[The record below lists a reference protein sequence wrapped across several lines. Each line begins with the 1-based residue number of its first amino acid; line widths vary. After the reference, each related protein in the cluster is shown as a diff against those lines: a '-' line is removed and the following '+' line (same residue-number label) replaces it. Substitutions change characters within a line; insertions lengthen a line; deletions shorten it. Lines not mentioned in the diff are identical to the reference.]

1 MERKSG
7 FKNRKSLKKAAILF
21 AFSLIP
27 MGLKAQE
34 EPPPPPPPI
43 AVEMEPPQ
51 ITSCWT
57 NSQQPPEF
65 IGGQTAMFR
74 FLSNNIRTSTDST
87 GICGTVH
94 VGFVVDTDGTI
105 FDVVIKS
112 GINKGFNDEVVRV
125 VKLMSGKWKAG
136 RQQGR
141 AVRVAYTL
149 PIRIHFE

>member
-1 MERKSG
+1 MEQKSD
-7 FKNRKSLKKAAILF
+7 FKNRKFIKKAVILL

-34 EPPPPPPPI
+34 EPPPIP
-43 AVEMEPPQ
+43 VEAEPPQ
-51 ITSCWT
+51 VISCLT
-57 NSQQPPEF
+57 NSQEPPEF

-74 FLSNNIRTSTDST
+74 FLSDNIRTSADST

-105 FDVVIKS
+105 SDIVIKRGLNRS
-112 GINKGFNDEVVRV
+112 FNSEVVRV
-125 VKLMSGKWKAG
+125 IKLMSGKWKAG